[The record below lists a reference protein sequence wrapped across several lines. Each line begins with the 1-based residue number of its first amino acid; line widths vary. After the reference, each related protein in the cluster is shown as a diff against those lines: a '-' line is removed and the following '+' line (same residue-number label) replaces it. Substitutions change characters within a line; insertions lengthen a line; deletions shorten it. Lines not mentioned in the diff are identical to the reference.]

1 MQSYVFTKNMHKECT
16 SVLYPSFFRL
26 SLSFLVF
33 FSVPPFLTSPQTS
46 SHSALACTSSSA
58 NTLCLP
64 FFIDLTP
71 LPDVVTK
78 IVVELSKSIIVAN
91 IPPSFPPT
99 LLHAFFTCQ
108 KRIPCTFI
116 SEPNHSL
123 QCIQVMFNSEILAYL

>member
-1 MQSYVFTKNMHKECT
+1 MYSQRTCTK
-16 SVLYPSFFRL
+16 SVPLYSILPSFVFPYHFYF
-26 SLSFLVF
+26 SFQYHL
-33 FSVPPFLTSPQTS
+33 FLPLLKSS